1 MILLPRPAWRAALRR
16 QLELVRHT
24 SADELR
30 ALRRQSEDWSGQA
43 SRAAAAS
50 AAEADHLRER
60 RWVIYKGEVEASRVP
75 AEWHAWLHHTTD
87 EIPPEGGPPKQPWQK
102 EHERNLTGSAEAY
115 RPPGHMLKG
124 GRRDKATGDYEPW
137 TPS

>member
-1 MILLPRPAWRAALRR
+1 MGINFGTRLVIWLRG
-16 QLELVRHT
+16 ELVGRDGQGNRYYRIKRGGTVHDD
-24 SADELR
+24 SLR
-30 ALRRQSEDWSGQA
+30 
-43 SRAAAAS
+43 
-50 AAEADHLRER
+50 RER
-60 RWVIYKGEVEASRVP
+60 RWVIYNGEVEASRVP

-137 TPS
+137 TPG